1 MLRTKGEVLTT
12 SFSQP
17 QKSSRI
23 IFAGRDEPQSF
34 KFQEAALIQS
44 QLISVILPVL
54 NEETQIAAT
63 LTALASEC
71 DIEII
76 VADGG
81 SRDRT
86 GEISAGFAAVRV
98 VNCDKANR
106 GLQMNQGAQVA
117 TGETLLFLHADATL
131 PPDALSAIRH
141 ALKDDKILGGCFQI
155 RFPEVVPASL
165 HLVARGINFR
175 TRLFRTATGDQ
186 AIFIHRR
193 AFDEIGGYKILPLME
208 DIALFNEMKRRGRV
222 AVLEGK
228 VEISP
233 RRWLTHGI
241 WRTVLLMYLLR
252 LGFWLGIHPATLKRF
267 FIDVR

>member
-1 MLRTKGEVLTT
+1 MN
-12 SFSQP
+12 
-17 QKSSRI
+17 
-23 IFAGRDEPQSF
+23 
-34 KFQEAALIQS
+34 QS

-63 LTALASEC
+63 LAALSLERG
-71 DIEII
+71 IEII

-86 GEISAGFAAVRV
+86 AEIAARFADVRV
-98 VNCDKANR
+98 VDCRQANR
-106 GLQMNQGAQVA
+106 GGQMNQGARAANGGV
-117 TGETLLFLHADATL
+117 LLFLHADVTL
-131 PPDALSAIRH
+131 PPDALPVIRQT
-141 ALKDDKILGGCFQI
+141 LGDEKILGGCFQI
-155 RFPEVVPASL
+155 RFPEAVPTSL

-186 AIFIHRR
+186 AIFIRRR
-193 AFDEIGGYKILPLME
+193 AFDEIGGYEILPLME
-208 DIALFNEMKRRGRV
+208 DIVLFNEMKRRGGV
-222 AVLEGK
+222 AVLDGK

-233 RRWLTHGI
+233 RRWLTRGI

>member
-1 MLRTKGEVLTT
+1 M
-12 SFSQP
+12 
-17 QKSSRI
+17 
-23 IFAGRDEPQSF
+23 
-34 KFQEAALIQS
+34 IQT

-63 LTALASEC
+63 LTALVRESA
-71 DIEII
+71 IEII

-86 GEISAGFAAVRV
+86 TEIAAGFTAVRI
-98 VNCDKANR
+98 VNCEKANR
-106 GLQMNQGAQVA
+106 GLQMNQGALAA
-117 TGETLLFLHADATL
+117 TGETLLFLHADVTL
-131 PPDALSAIRH
+131 PPDAVLAIRRV
-141 ALKDDKILGGCFQI
+141 LEDERILGGCFQI
-155 RFPEVVPASL
+155 RFPDAVPASL

-186 AIFIHRR
+186 SIFIRR
-193 AFDEIGGYKILPLME
+193 RTFDEIGGYRILPLME
-208 DIALFNEMKRRGRV
+208 DIVLFNAMKQRGRV
-222 AVLEGK
+222 AVLDGR

-233 RRWLTHGI
+233 RRWLSRGI